1 MTSPKWNVLNGIIE
15 MQPFESNLLNTIFE
29 MKVFQLD
36 SINVIFWII
45 SSKWNL
51 LVETF

>member
-1 MTSPKWNVLNGIIE
+1 MTPFKWNILNGIIE
-15 MQPFESNLLNTIFE
+15 MQPFESNLLNKIFE

-51 LVETF
+51 LIETF

>member
-1 MTSPKWNVLNGIIE
+1 MTSLKWNILNGIIE
-15 MQPFESNLLNTIFE
+15 MQPFESNLLNKIFE

-51 LVETF
+51 LIETF